1 MARLEFKHLQPYLF
15 PLMVVDLEPD
25 KVQQQVA
32 MDGLLISV
40 LLCVLLLHLDERI
53 KVLILLLLLLL
64 QLLLPH
70 DVVLIVFLTLLTL
83 KRYALVLFKFGC
95 EVGEH

>member
-53 KVLILLLLLLL
+53 KVLILLLLLL
-64 QLLLPH
+64 QPD